1 MTSSWSVDRDRQVLE
16 RDGAPW
22 FLLGDTAWELFRRLD
37 DDGVE
42 RYLTTR
48 AQQGFNTVLAVAVSE
63 FDARTVP
70 NPNGD
75 LPFLDDDP
83 GRPNESFWRHIDA
96 VVARANDL
104 GLTIGLLPTGG
115 THGHDRV
122 DGAGPFL
129 DASAALAYGRWIAE
143 RYQHSDIIWVLGGD
157 RPIETDGHRATVA
170 AMAAG
175 IREVIAGHQ
184 LMSLHPP
191 GRSSS
196 SDFLAHAPW
205 LDIDMIQSGHAGLTT
220 PNYQFVEQDLQWANT
235 RPTLDA
241 EPNYE
246 DHPVMSPTWKPIL
259 DWRFDD
265 SDVRRAAYHAA
276 SPVPAGTSTERIRC
290 GRCTNQA

>member
-1 MTSSWSVDRDRQVLE
+1 VTSSWSVDRDRQVLE

-22 FLLGDTAWELFRRLD
+22 FL
-37 DDGVE
+37 
-42 RYLTTR
+42 
-48 AQQGFNTVLAVAVSE
+48 
-63 FDARTVP
+63 
-70 NPNGD
+70 D
-75 LPFLDDDP
+75 LPFLDGDP

-96 VVARANDL
+96 VVARANAL

-205 LDIDMIQSGHAGLTT
+205 LDFDMIQSGHAGLTT